1 MSSWRQRIR
10 KPRADGPA
18 ESAIVNSTDTPHTGG
33 PQVKQIIKDGG
44 YATNGGIHQHFRI
57 DQLVINTAT
66 LSEADARTGHAAL
79 LQYQLEEIHRR
90 QQSRLGANPEYIL
103 PQYFFAWTTYAEM
116 ESWKQ
121 RVVRILDE
129 IESALTLGQLP
140 RFVEEFQQWR
150 RKHVDT
156 ATTNAVVL
164 TALSMLDTTALGR
177 TFTELGHRGKDT
189 EATYLHADGATQWI
203 ARQINEPEFEL
214 ALCVAGLFG
223 SGKSRLLTEIAKHE
237 TVKGQ
242 LVIWVRPQ
250 TPTDTIVTAV
260 ERYLAEATGRSGIG
274 LGDLDK
280 LLRTD
285 SGDAAPVTFLVDD
298 LDSWARV
305 TPTVLDELHRLVDHL
320 SRYDEVRWVFA
331 AEMNWLDVV
340 TPATLTWRSIA
351 FRRNAGAPGGEVS
364 ALERAS
370 GWLDLDVANRAQGL
384 GLKILQKTGFSL
396 PELEAADR
404 DRTAFSFEFTHLY
417 TPLNAV
423 MRLAAFESQ
432 LEAAESLT
440 DVNSVHYVQSYWDFI
455 KNVVARTFNTPPVA
469 LEASVRGIAKHYC
482 GQPAHDLQLPTA
494 EASDHAIVKQLATT
508 GLIRIL
514 THGDELIEELHYTL
528 TTDFP
533 SLWGYRVSRFLG
545 SAEDLDVS
553 PWWALAT
560 DGSWIAESTCQFVL
574 SEPAGIGDGNTRLW
588 RDWAADKNAPKAP
601 MFLAAASLPESD
613 EVRIATDC
621 IKRRGFTVGSKREL
635 FALLRFLTTAK
646 DPRWTGPGRLRVMID
661 LLSVAADYQLDP
673 YLEWALSDVL
683 GNKDL
688 INSANYRETLLVL
701 DRLPDGHWAY
711 AAAAALARRGSL
723 FETDKEWAAAILD
736 YCIQR
741 SNPYARSSKLRAR
754 NAQHVQQRRN
764 GAKNRRKRAP
774 VRSAPVKVPLELTE
788 NKPDFTKS
796 FPGYLT
802 SMVASMLVEGDGHV
816 ALRMLAQIG
825 WWTAEEHHVDLKL
838 AQYMRSTLTT
848 AYGSTIHYTNREDLI
863 DEYVAVVRELL
874 AGRLLTGRSMAA
886 NNAYYL
892 IKHSEPTRGKHDVR
906 VRPVF
911 HSFLDRIGDDPEL
924 MQRLGPGAVTLIQ
937 ANLGRAPGTR
947 TR

>member
-1 MSSWRQRIR
+1 MAYETPRSPTAT
-10 KPRADGPA
+10 KPPRAD
-18 ESAIVNSTDTPHTGG
+18 TPGSGG
-33 PQVKQIIKDGG
+33 LQVKQIVRGG
-44 YATNGGIHQHFRI
+44 YATYDGNHIHI
-57 DQLVINTAT
+57 SNLVVTAAT
-66 LSEADARTGHAAL
+66 LSEADARTCHDAL

-90 QQSRLGANPEYIL
+90 QQSRLGANPEYIR
-103 PQYFFAWTTYAEM
+103 PQYFSAWTAYTET

-121 RVVRILDE
+121 RVVRFLDE
-129 IESALTLGQLP
+129 IESALALGRLP

-150 RKHVDT
+150 RLHADN
-156 ATTNAVVL
+156 ATTNAGVL
-164 TALSMLDTTALGR
+164 TALSLLDIAALASI
-177 TFTELGHRGKDT
+177 FTELSHRGKDS
-189 EATYLHADGATQWI
+189 EATYWHAFAATQWI
-203 ARQINEPEFEL
+203 ARQVNNPEFEL

-223 SGKSRLLTEIAKHE
+223 SGKSRLLTEIANYE
-237 TVKGQ
+237 TGKGH

-260 ERYLAEATGRSGIG
+260 ERYLAEATGHRGIG

-280 LLRTD
+280 LRRTD

-340 TPATLTWRSIA
+340 TPATSTWRTIS
-351 FRRNAGAPGGEVS
+351 FRRNAGVPGGEVS

-370 GWLDLDVANRAQGL
+370 GWMDLDAANRAQGL
-384 GLKILQKTGFSL
+384 GLKILQKTGLSL

-423 MRLAAFESQ
+423 MRLAAFDSQ
-432 LEAAESLT
+432 VEAAGSLT
-440 DVNSVHYVQSYWDFI
+440 DVNSVHYVESYWKFI
-455 KNVVARTFNTPPVA
+455 KDAVARTFNTPPVA
-469 LEASVRGIAKHYC
+469 LEASVRGIAQHYC
-482 GQPAHDLQLPTA
+482 EQPAHDLQLPAA
-494 EASDHAIVKQLATT
+494 EGADHAIVKQLATT

-533 SLWGYRVSRFLG
+533 SLWGYRVSRFLS

-553 PWWALAT
+553 PWWTLTT

-574 SEPAGIGDGNTRLW
+574 SHAAAIDDRNTRLW

-601 MFLAAASLPESD
+601 MFLAAVALPESD
-613 EVRIATDC
+613 EVRIATAC
-621 IKRRGFTVGSKREL
+621 IKRRGFSVGSKREL

-646 DPRWTGPGRLRVMID
+646 DPQWTGPGRLRVMVD
-661 LLSVAADYQLDP
+661 LLAVAAEYQLDP
-673 YLEWALSDVL
+673 YLEWALVDVL
-683 GNKDL
+683 GNNDL
-688 INSANYRETLLVL
+688 INSANYRETLIVL
-701 DRLPDGHWAY
+701 DRVPDGHWAY
-711 AAAAALARRGSL
+711 TAAAALARRGSL

-741 SNPYARSSKLRAR
+741 SNPHARSSKLRAS
-754 NAQHVQQRRN
+754 NARRVQQPRN
-764 GAKNRRKRAP
+764 GAKNRRKRTP
-774 VRSAPVKVPLELTE
+774 VRSAPAKVPLELTE
-788 NKPDFTKS
+788 NKPDFTQS

-802 SMVASMLVEGDGHV
+802 SMVASMLVEGNGHV

-838 AQYMRSTLTT
+838 AQYMRRTLTT

-863 DEYVAVVRELL
+863 DEYVAVVRDLL
-874 AGRLLTGRSMAA
+874 AGRLLTGRPMAA

-911 HSFLDRIGDDPEL
+911 HSLLDRIGDDPEL
-924 MQRLGPGAVTLIQ
+924 MHRLGPGAVTLIR